1 MRMQEN
7 IGERIAKARR
17 NSRRSQKQ
25 LAEIIHVEPN
35 TISAYESG
43 TRRPSLDVV
52 VLLAKALHVSTDYLI
67 LGEEKSYIDT
77 SELEGRDSEIL
88 WELTE
93 VLREKN
99 RRIKAF
105 RGKNR

>member
-1 MRMQEN
+1 MQES
-7 IGERIAKARR
+7 IGERIRKVRK
-17 NSRRSQKQ
+17 SSQRSQKQ
-25 LAEIIHVEPN
+25 LAELIHVEPN

-67 LGEEKSYIDT
+67 LGKENRGIDI
-77 SELEGRDSEIL
+77 SGLEAKDSEIL

-93 VLREKN
+93 VLRDKN
-99 RRIKAF
+99 RRIK
-105 RGKNR
+105 G